1 MQPLSGPGVKA
12 MNNNALLHAV
22 IRISIIITSIE
33 ILEVP
38 VLLSLSG
45 NMGTLELVILNTV
58 VLAIFAIPLI
68 SIYVIKPLIDDK
80 TKTLANIRNMAT
92 TDPLTKL
99 ANRRLIMEHLDR
111 VVAGCT
117 RHHEY
122 CAVLVINLDNFRLVN
137 ERYGYE
143 TGDAVLV
150 EVARRLLATNRSSDI
165 VGRIDGDEFV
175 VLLERQESDIEI
187 TGNRIQNIADKFVAM
202 INMPIKAKSKV
213 VHVTASVGIRLL
225 GFEPIDTD
233 TAIREADSAMYR
245 AKEEGGNRAIIFN
258 NKSISREKTGQSEL
272 RNLQIH

>member
-1 MQPLSGPGVKA
+1 